1 MLSRIQYFPI
11 GLFGAVMGWA
21 GVALSYYAAH
31 ELLMLPALVADIML
45 GITLTFFIIIS
56 TTYLAK
62 LIKHFKSVKQEFDHP
77 IALNFFPTISIS
89 LLLISVMFQDLLPV
103 YGEVIW
109 FVGAAMQLMFTI
121 VIINRW
127 IHHDTWEIVHATP
140 AWFIPVVGNIVAPL
154 GAVAY
159 GYSELGW
166 FFFSIGITFWLVLKA
181 IVMYRLIFH
190 PFLQPMLIPT
200 LFIFIAPPAVGF
212 LSYVALNNYQ
222 IDNFAHVLYY
232 AALFITLLLFAQ
244 GKRFINIP
252 FTVSWWAYSFPIAAI
267 TSASFL
273 MYELTANKSFGYIA
287 SFFIAL
293 LTAVIIHL
301 TLRSLIAIS
310 NKEICQPPK
319 H

>member
-1 MLSRIQYFPI
+1 
-11 GLFGAVMGWA
+11 MGWA

-89 LLLISVMFQDLLPV
+89 LLLISVMLQDLLPV

>member
-1 MLSRIQYFPI
+1 MLSRLQYFPI

-21 GVALSYYAAH
+21 GVALSYYAAY
-31 ELLMLPALVADIML
+31 ELMMLPVLVAQIML
-45 GITLTFFIIIS
+45 GITVLIFVLMLA
-56 TTYLAK
+56 TYTMK
-62 LIKHFKSVKQEFDHP
+62 IVKEFKAVKQEFNHP
-77 IALNFFPTISIS
+77 ISLNFFPTISIS
-89 LLLISVMFQDLLPV
+89 FLLIGLLLNDSYPNW
-103 YGEVIW
+103 GEILW
-109 FVGAAMQLMFTI
+109 FIGAIMQLTLTL

-140 AWFIPVVGNIVAPL
+140 AWFIPVVGNIVVPL

-159 GYSELGW
+159 GYNELGW
-166 FFFSIGITFWLVLKA
+166 FFFSIGITFWVILKA

-200 LFIFIAPPAVGF
+200 LFILIAPPAIGF

-222 IDNFAHVLYY
+222 IDNFAHILYY
-232 AALFITLLLFAQ
+232 AGLFITLMLFAQ
-244 GKRFINIP
+244 GKRFINVP
-252 FTVSWWAYSFPIAAI
+252 FAVSWWAYTFPIAAI
-267 TSASFL
+267 TNASFL

-293 LTAVIIHL
+293 LTALMVHL
-301 TLRSLIAIS
+301 TLRTLIAVF
-310 NKEICQPPK
+310 NKEICVPPK

>member
-1 MLSRIQYFPI
+1 MLSRIQFFPI
-11 GLFGAVMGWA
+11 GLFGAIMGWS
-21 GVALSYYAAH
+21 GLVISYQMAH
-31 ELLMLPALVADIML
+31 ELLMLPALVYQVML
-45 GITLTFFIIIS
+45 FITLGLFTLF
-56 TTYLAK
+56 TLTYTAK
-62 LIKHFKSVKQEFDHP
+62 LFLKFQAVKNEFNHP

-89 LLLISVMFQDLLPV
+89 LLLISVMLKDLFPEI
-103 YGEVIW
+103 GEPIW
-109 FVGAAMQLMFTI
+109 FIGAAMQLVFTI

-140 AWFIPVVGNIVAPL
+140 AWFIPVVGNVVAPL

-159 GYSELGW
+159 GYTELGW

-190 PFLQPMLIPT
+190 PFLQPVLIPT

-212 LSYVALNNYQ
+212 LSYVELNNYQ
-222 IDNFAHVLYY
+222 LDNFAHVLYY

-244 GKRFINIP
+244 GKRFINVP
-252 FTVSWWAYSFPIAAI
+252 FAVSWWAYSFPIAAI

-287 SFFIAL
+287 SFFIAF
-293 LTAVIIHL
+293 LTALIVHL
-301 TLRSLIAIS
+301 TLRTLIGAF